1 MNWKVYYLVF
11 VALLVTSYSNSQS
24 NLLNAIEVDQIG
36 KQSKEKTAA
45 DNDTP
50 LSYGYIDDRDILWSK
65 VVWEFVDLNQKI
77 NLPYYYPI
85 DTANISNDRRSL
97 FDTLLKG
104 IRKGDIKNVYSDSF
118 FTSKIT
124 GSEINEKLVNI
135 RLNGDYPDTFRIQ
148 TQDIEG
154 YMMKGMW
161 YFDKRLGE
169 LKYRLLAL
177 APMGKDVLTLGLP
190 DIEDDE
196 LYELFWVFYPETR
209 EILHKA
215 KVFNPKNVSQ
225 PISYDHLLNARRFN
239 SVIVREENIYG
250 NRKIADYIRGN
261 ALFQLLEADR
271 IKESIRD
278 KEIDMWNY

>member
-11 VALLVTSYSNSQS
+11 VALLVSSYSNSQS
-24 NLLNAIEVDQIG
+24 NLLNATEVDQIG
-36 KQSKEKTAA
+36 KQTQEKIAA
-45 DNDTP
+45 DNDSP

>member
-36 KQSKEKTAA
+36 KQSKEKIAA

-177 APMGKDVLTLGLP
+177 APMGKDILTLGLP